1 MLKSLS
7 VTNFALI
14 EQAMVEFDE
23 GLNILTGETGAGKS
37 ILIDALSVILGNRA
51 SVEAIRTG
59 CDFFRIEAVFDI
71 SQLFAIH
78 KIIEEQGIPFEDE
91 GILII
96 SRRFSRQGKN
106 TILINGCH
114 ITVSILRQIGE
125 KLVDMHGQHENQA
138 LLRPEAYLAM
148 LDALDSKARETLEQY
163 RTIYYQWL
171 AVVKELSLLE
181 QNARERVQRIDML
194 TWQTQEIAAAEL
206 KTDEEETLEQ
216 EILVLANAEKIANA
230 VNRAYLIL
238 DQGSKGLSG
247 IIPALAEVKKEI
259 ELAVRYDQRLQGQ
272 LVGIGDALYQ
282 LEETCMDLR
291 TYGEEVEFNP
301 QQLARLQE
309 RMDIIYRLKKK
320 YGGTIPE
327 ILQYYQQAVVELTD
341 INNYDQKLAMLAK
354 DQGQLEKKLE
364 KMASELDSIRRQSSQ
379 ELSKQVCKH
388 LADLGMI
395 NAIFVIDVLSTTQF
409 TPNGQNEVMFLF
421 SANPGEQPKL
431 LHKIASGGELS
442 RIALAIK
449 TVCAAR
455 DAVGIMVFDEIDAG
469 IGGQAG
475 HMVAEKV
482 ARVAAARQ
490 VLCITH
496 LPQIACMADQHIY
509 IKKQVEGKRTNTIIT
524 ILSLEE
530 QLLELTRMISGNE
543 ITQIA
548 LDNAKQMRRAAA
560 YKKKQ
565 WENKIQA

>member
-1 MLKSLS
+1 VLKSLS

-14 EQAMVEFDE
+14 EQAVVEFDE

-51 SVEAIRTG
+51 SVDSIRTG
-59 CDFFRIEAVFDI
+59 CDFFRVEAVFDI
-71 SQLFAIH
+71 SKLSAIRN
-78 KIIEEQGIPFEDE
+78 IMEEQEIIFDDE
-91 GILII
+91 EMVII

-106 TILINGCH
+106 TILMNGCH
-114 ITVSILRQIGE
+114 ITVSMLRQIGE

-148 LDALDSKARETLEQY
+148 LDAFDDKAREALEQY
-163 RTIYYQWL
+163 RSIYYQWL
-171 AVVKELSLLE
+171 DLIKELSLLE
-181 QNARERVQRIDML
+181 KSARERAQRIDML
-194 TWQTQEIAAAEL
+194 TWQTQEIAAAHL
-206 KTDEEETLEQ
+206 KINEDEELEQ

-230 VNRAYLIL
+230 VHRAYLLL

-247 IIPALAEVKKEI
+247 IVPSLAEVKKEI
-259 ELAVRYDQRLQGQ
+259 ELAARYDQRLQGQ

-291 TYGEEVEFNP
+291 SYGEDIEFNP
-301 QQLARLQE
+301 QQLAILQE
-309 RMDIIYRLKKK
+309 RVDVIYRLKKK
-320 YGGTIPE
+320 YGGTISE
-327 ILQYYQQAVVELTD
+327 ILEYYQEAVTELAD
-341 INNYDQKLAMLAK
+341 INNYDQKVAVLGK
-354 DQGQLEKKLE
+354 EQGQLEKKL
-364 KMASELDSIRRQSSQ
+364 ALLANELDSIRRKSSQ

-388 LADLGMI
+388 LADLGMV
-395 NAIFVIDVLSTTQF
+395 NAIFVIDVISTSQF
-409 TPNGQNEVMFLF
+409 TPSGCNEVMFLF
-421 SANPGEQPKL
+421 SANPGEEPKL

-442 RIALAIK
+442 RIALGIK
-449 TVCAAR
+449 TVCATR
-455 DAVGIMVFDEIDAG
+455 DAVGIMVFDGIGAC

-482 ARVAAARQ
+482 AKVASTRQ

-509 IKKQVEGKRTNTIIT
+509 IKKQVEGKRTNTVIT
-524 ILSLEE
+524 ILSQEE

-548 LDNAKQMRRAAA
+548 VDNANQMLTTAGD
-560 YKKKQ
+560 KKKQ
-565 WENKIQA
+565 WKNNMQA